1 MNIFNGIEILFF
13 SLGVLTTLSVGALFY
28 LHRAYH
34 FDWKSWAL
42 SGTGVFFLIF
52 CVAWSVSSVLEGEPQ
67 AAALG
72 LVFFGCPALVLF
84 LFTRRL
90 VLAGKDLENE

>member
-13 SLGVLTTLSVGALFY
+13 CLGVLTTVSVGALVY
-28 LHRAYH
+28 LHKAYR
-34 FDWKSWAL
+34 FDWKSWSL
-42 SGTGVFFLIF
+42 SGMGVFLFIF

-72 LVFFGCPALVLF
+72 LVFFGCPAVISF
-84 LFTRRL
+84 LLARRL
-90 VLAGKDLENE
+90 VVGGKNMESD

>member
-13 SLGVLTTLSVGALFY
+13 CLGVLTTLSVGALIY
-28 LHRAYH
+28 LNRAYH

-42 SGTGVFFLIF
+42 SGTGVFLLIF
-52 CVAWSVSSVLEGEPQ
+52 CVAWSASSVLEGEPQ

-72 LVFFGCPALVLF
+72 LVFFGCPAMVFF
-84 LFTRRL
+84 LLTRRL
-90 VLAGKDLENE
+90 VIAAKKIENG